1 LKINYNAEIA
11 LINWQL
17 SIWSLFTW
25 LMSNL
30 FWMKMFFKMFSKE
43 NKNLVNKNW
52 TKKWSLFSKLLLNS
66 PGRIL
71 NYKFVDF
78 TKILFFYLISPFL
91 SLFEAGLTQLPS
103 SPLHAPYRELQS
115 QTMLHLSLTL
125 TLSLSLLQYICV
137 SLKQHIV
144 NWLTKKFVSLQGFQK
159 SSTQTETKDFWECV
173 FLKKRCN
180 NSRKGD
186 GKWVS
191 LLDIELQYCRD
202 SK

>member
-1 LKINYNAEIA
+1 
-11 LINWQL
+11 
-17 SIWSLFTW
+17 
-25 LMSNL
+25 
-30 FWMKMFFKMFSKE
+30 MFSKE

-159 SSTQTETKDFWECV
+159 SSIKKILQSFLTLLSCIWKHLEQTGSLSSLTKLNWR
-173 FLKKRCN
+173 FLVTLFSNKK
-180 NSRKGD
+180 
-186 GKWVS
+186 
-191 LLDIELQYCRD
+191 
-202 SK
+202 